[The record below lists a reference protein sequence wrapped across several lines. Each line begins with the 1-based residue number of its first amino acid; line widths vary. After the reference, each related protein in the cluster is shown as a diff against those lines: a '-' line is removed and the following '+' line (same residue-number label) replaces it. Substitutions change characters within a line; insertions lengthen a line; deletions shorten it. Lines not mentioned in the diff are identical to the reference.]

1 MLSELL
7 IREFALIDEASL
19 SLAPGMTVFTGET
32 GAGKSILVDALGAA
46 FGARASQD
54 WVRFGASQAEIVAT
68 LGCDDP
74 RLITLLAEQ
83 AIEADEALIL
93 RRVIKADGKSS
104 AYVNGTPA
112 PVRLL
117 QQIGDLVLD
126 LHGQHEHQALLRPDF
141 QRQLIDA
148 RLPGDLRQAV
158 AEAHGRWRQAGE
170 RLQALLAKRS
180 DTGRQEQWMR
190 DELARLAEIGIEE
203 GLAQTLQAE
212 VDQGRH
218 FAQIQEAAANAT
230 ALVEDGEPDAR
241 ALLAGARHALAEVV
255 DYQSELQ
262 EAMELLDQ
270 TDALLG
276 EVAYR
281 LRHALDS
288 SFDEQALRAAE
299 TRLMDLHDAMRRH
312 QADDEAGLLAL
323 MRQWEEVLSRL
334 DTAGWDEDGLR
345 AELAAAAAAYQQ
357 AAAALSEARRQAAA
371 ALAKE
376 LRPFLDRL
384 ALKGMQVRIDVE
396 PHAEEAAWSD
406 QGLDTVRFMASSN
419 PGEPFRELAAI
430 ASGGEMSRFV
440 LALKGCGALAQAPH
454 VAVFDEV
461 DVGIGGETAWCVG
474 ELLAAMGRERQVLV
488 VSHLPQVA
496 ACAQHQ
502 VRIQKLEGERTVTRV
517 ALLPEEERLDEI
529 ARMLGG
535 ADSQS
540 RAHAV
545 QMLARGQGLAA

>member
-19 SLAPGMTVFTGET
+19 SLGPGMTVFTGET

-46 FGARASQD
+46 FGARASQE
-54 WVRFGASQAEIVAT
+54 WVRYGAKQAEVVAT
-68 LGCDDP
+68 LNCDDA
-74 RLITLLAEQ
+74 RLVSLLAEQ

-117 QQIGDLVLD
+117 QQIGDLLLD

-141 QRQLIDA
+141 QRQLVDA
-148 RLPGDLRQAV
+148 RLPDGLCRTV
-158 AEAHGRWRQAGE
+158 AAAYERWRQTGE
-170 RLQALLAKRS
+170 RLAALQAERS
-180 DTGRQEQWMR
+180 DSGRQEQWMR
-190 DELARLAEIGIEE
+190 DELARLAEIGVEQ
-203 GLAQTLQAE
+203 GLVETLQAE

-218 FAQIQEAAANAT
+218 FAQIQEAAT
-230 ALVEDGEPDAR
+230 RALALLEDGDPDAR
-241 ALLAGARHALAEVV
+241 ALLAGARHALSDVA

-262 EAMELLDQ
+262 EGMELLDQ

-281 LRHALDS
+281 LRHAMDA
-288 SFDEQALRAAE
+288 SFDEQALRVAE
-299 TRLMDLHDAMRRH
+299 TRLMDMHDAMRRH
-312 QADDEAGLLAL
+312 QTDEDGLLAR
-323 MRQWEEVLSRL
+323 MREWEEALSRL
-334 DTAGWDEDGLR
+334 DTAGWDEEGLR
-345 AELAAAAAAYQQ
+345 AEQAAAAAEYGQ
-357 AAAALSEARRQAAA
+357 AAAALSAARGKAAA
-371 ALAKE
+371 ELAAE

-396 PHAEEAAWSD
+396 PGDGGAAWSA
-406 QGLDTVRFMASSN
+406 QGLDAVRFMASSN

-502 VRIQKLEGERTVTRV
+502 VRIKKIEGERTVTRV
-517 ALLPEEERLDEI
+517 ETLADGERLDEI

-535 ADSQS
+535 TDSQG
-540 RAHAV
+540 RAHAT
-545 QMLARGQGLAA
+545 QMLARGQGQPA